1 MSGANPSTKNSDA
14 EPVTVLSI
22 AGSDTSGGAG
32 IQADLRAFG
41 RMGVRGATVLTAV
54 TAQNDLEV
62 RAIHVI
68 PVAMVTAQMA
78 SVFDGMNVHAV
89 KLGML
94 ARASTI
100 RAVAA
105 GLERYRPP
113 FAVLD
118 PVMVSS
124 SGTPLLDV
132 GAVDTLM
139 QHLLPLVDC
148 LTPNLDEAAA
158 LLGVAPAVNE
168 AEMQAQGRALLA
180 RGARAVLI
188 KGGHAPLP
196 QAVDWLLTPAGAQR
210 FASDWVR
217 GGRCRGTGCTL
228 SSAIAA
234 AVARGASLS
243 DAVAQAKSCLLE
255 AIRMC

>member
-1 MSGANPSTKNSDA
+1 MSAAKLSAKDT

-22 AGSDTSGGAG
+22 AGSDASGGAG

-62 RAIHVI
+62 RAVHVV
-68 PVAMVTAQMA
+68 PVAMVTAQMDA
-78 SVFDGMNVHAV
+78 VFDGMSVRAV

-105 GLERYRPP
+105 GLVRYRPP
-113 FAVLD
+113 FVVLD

-124 SGTPLLDV
+124 SGRPLLAVD
-132 GAVDTLM
+132 AVDTLM
-139 QHLLPLVDC
+139 RRLLPLVDC
-148 LTPNLDEAAA
+148 LTPNLHEAAA
-158 LLGVAPAVNE
+158 LLGVTPAIDE
-168 AEMQAQGRALLA
+168 AGMQAQGRALLA
-180 RGARAVLI
+180 RGAKAVLI
-188 KGGHAPLP
+188 KGGHAPLS

-210 FASDWVR
+210 FASEWVR
-217 GGRCRGTGCTL
+217 GGHCRGTGCTL

-243 DAVAQAKSCLLE
+243 EAVARAKSCLLE
-255 AIRMC
+255 TIRSG